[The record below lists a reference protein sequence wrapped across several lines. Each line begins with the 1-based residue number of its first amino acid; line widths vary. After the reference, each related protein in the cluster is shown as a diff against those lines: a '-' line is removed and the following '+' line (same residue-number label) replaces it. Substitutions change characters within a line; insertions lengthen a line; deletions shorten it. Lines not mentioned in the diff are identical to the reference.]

1 MEECMSKEE
10 QMRALFEQWRA
21 SGKPRATF
29 AREHE
34 IPVNSFHY
42 WCQRF
47 EGKRVASGYRRTRV
61 DAPPPSGPSFVEV
74 ARASP
79 PSPHPRPRL
88 RFDLPDG
95 TSITVY

>member
-1 MEECMSKEE
+1 MSKEE

-21 SGKPRATF
+21 SGQPRATF

-47 EGKRVASGYRRTRV
+47 EGKRVLAGRRR
-61 DAPPPSGPSFVEV
+61 ARAEAQPPSSPAFIEV
-74 ARASP
+74 ARAPTS
-79 PSPHPRPRL
+79 SPHARPRL

>member
-1 MEECMSKEE
+1 MSNEE

-29 AREHE
+29 AREHQ
-34 IPVNSFHY
+34 IPINSFYY

-47 EGKRVASGYRRTRV
+47 EGKRVPARLRRARA
-61 DAPPPSGPSFVEV
+61 DAQPPSSPAFVEV
-74 ARASP
+74 ARP
-79 PSPHPRPRL
+79 TTPSPHAGPRL

>member
-1 MEECMSKEE
+1 MSKEE

-29 AREHE
+29 ARERE

-47 EGKRVASGYRRTRV
+47 EGKRVPAGGRRARADVQATSV
-61 DAPPPSGPSFVEV
+61 PTFVEV
-74 ARASP
+74 APAAT
-79 PSPHPRPRL
+79 PSPHTRPRL

-95 TSITVY
+95 TCITVY